1 MNRPHRSR
9 RDPVPRTPREV
20 ALEALYA
27 VDRRHAF
34 SDRLL
39 HRLLREHPMEPRDA
53 ALITNVVRGTLRWR
67 GRIDA
72 ILEHYVKIGLDA
84 LPAMIQNILRMGV
97 FQIVYLDRIP
107 DSAAVDESVK
117 LARKFGHPG
126 TAGLVNAVL
135 RKIVREK
142 GSLPE
147 PRLGED
153 PAPALAALYS
163 HPEWMVR
170 RWLLRFGL
178 DETKELL
185 TANNTPPPVTVRANP
200 LRESRANLLE
210 RLHGLNLEAE
220 AGAYHAGSIRVLG
233 DFVPT
238 AVQSFH
244 DGFFTIQDESESLVV
259 DLLTPK
265 PGETI
270 IDLCAAPGGKTTQ
283 IAPLVGPRGRVL
295 AVEVQ
300 KGRLKPL
307 VENKSRM
314 RLANIDLVVADGLTL
329 NVRRPVDRV
338 LVDAPCS
345 GLGVL
350 AKRAD
355 ARWRKTEA
363 GLRQVSA
370 LQESLIKAG
379 AALVRPGGV
388 LVYSV
393 CSMEPEEGKRVVE
406 RFLND
411 APGWRLEDA
420 GAFLP
425 AEVVEDGMLLTLP
438 HRHKMDGAFAA
449 RLIRDGATGGS

>member
-1 MNRPHRSR
+1 VNRPHRSR

-39 HRLLREHPMEPRDA
+39 HRLLREHPMEARDA
-53 ALITNVVRGTLRWR
+53 ALVTNIVRGTLRWR
-67 GRIDA
+67 GRIDG
-72 ILEHYVKIGLDA
+72 LLGHYVKIGLDA
-84 LPAMIQNILRMGV
+84 LPPMIQNILRMGV
-97 FQIVYLDRIP
+97 FQVLYLDRIP
-107 DSAAVDESVK
+107 DNAAVDESVK

-142 GSLPE
+142 GSLPQ
-147 PRLGED
+147 PRLGDD
-153 PAPALAALYS
+153 PAPALADLYS

-170 RWLLRFGL
+170 RWLARYDLE
-178 DETKELL
+178 ETTALL
-185 TANNTPPPVTVRANP
+185 TANNTPPPVTIRVNP
-200 LRESRANLLE
+200 VRESRAGLLE

-238 AVQSFH
+238 NLQSFQE
-244 DGFFTIQDESESLVV
+244 GYFTIQDESESLVV

-265 PGETI
+265 PGERI
-270 IDLCAAPGGKTTQ
+270 VDLCAAPGGKTTQ
-283 IAPLVGPRGRVL
+283 IAPLVGPRGRVI
-295 AVEVQ
+295 AVEAQ

-307 VENKSRM
+307 VENRTRM
-314 RLANIDLVVADGLTL
+314 RLSDIDLVVADGRSLAL
-329 NVRRPVDRV
+329 RRPVDRV

-363 GLRQVSA
+363 GIRQVSV
-370 LQESLIKAG
+370 LQEELIRAG

-393 CSMEPEEGKRVVE
+393 CSMEPEEGRRVVE
-406 RFLND
+406 RFLKD
-411 APGWRLEDA
+411 AAGWRLDDA
-420 GAFLP
+420 GAYLP
-425 AEVVEDGMLLTLP
+425 GDVVEDGMLLTLP

-449 RLIRDGATGGS
+449 RLVRDGGPASS